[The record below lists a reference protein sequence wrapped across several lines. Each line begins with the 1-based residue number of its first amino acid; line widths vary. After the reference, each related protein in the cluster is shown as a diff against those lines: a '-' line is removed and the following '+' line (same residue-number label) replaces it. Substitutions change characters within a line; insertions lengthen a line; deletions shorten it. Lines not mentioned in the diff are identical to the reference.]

1 MNPIQKQLLGLG
13 AAVMLAMLIFPP
25 WTKIT
30 HHVVRGSDR
39 STMQT
44 ETQEFAGYSP
54 LFEPPKTR
62 NLPAYQPMLVPGDY
76 YESVEIDF
84 GLFLLQW
91 LTVAFLTTA
100 GLLYFKGSDKK
111 SLQEWRSSVITPA
124 KPVPPSNPPKAT
136 PPDSPNSET
145 QVPTNVGAN
154 KASESTPP
162 SRISPWKRA
171 DKAFGIGC
179 FVGIAS
185 VYHGNRNNPDLS
197 SSERMLMAG
206 ILGVVVGLVAYLIAV
221 VYYAAKGEREVAA
234 QTDAT
239 KARKHS
245 SGLIWVGII
254 GFIAVLWLIGKNQ
267 ESKTAQEN
275 PNSSAASQVEKPNN
289 AADAE
294 TQAATQFVKDFYEK
308 YPDLKP
314 YGDVFN
320 AVASRLQ
327 ASGYRGES
335 REAVMEMFANAARQ
349 ELGRRFE
356 QGDGVTKDY
365 VEAAKWYQKAAEQ
378 NYAPAQ
384 YNLGVMYQ
392 NGGGVTQDVMEAFK
406 WFSLAAAQGNADAAT
421 NRDNLAGALTP
432 DQETES
438 SWRIALFQIRFKNA
452 ASPADIPTLKRSA
465 EQGDGQAQI
474 ALGWLYCSG
483 SAVPQNYAEAVN
495 WWRKAADQGLAS
507 AQNSVGM
514 MYNLGHG
521 VPQSYGEAFKWF
533 FKAAQQGEAVGQYNV
548 GEAFEYGLGVPQ
560 DDVAAYTWYSLAAW
574 QGYSNAVICRDK
586 LSPRLTQEQI
596 AEALRH
602 FISFKPAKQSS
613 P

>member
-1 MNPIQKQLLGLG
+1 
-13 AAVMLAMLIFPP
+13 
-25 WTKIT
+25 
-30 HHVVRGSDR
+30 
-39 STMQT
+39 MQT

-62 NLPAYQPMLVPGDY
+62 SLPAYQPMLVPGDY
-76 YESVEIDF
+76 YESVEIAF

-91 LTVAFLTTA
+91 LTAAFLTAA

-111 SLQEWRSSVITPA
+111 SLQEWLSSVITPA
-124 KPVPPSNPPKAT
+124 KTGSSSNPPKAT
-136 PPDSPNSET
+136 SPDPPISKT
-145 QVPTNVGAN
+145 QVPTDVGSN
-154 KASESTPP
+154 KASETTP
-162 SRISPWKRA
+162 RNQLSPWKRA
-171 DKAFGIGC
+171 DKAFGFG
-179 FVGIAS
+179 FFLGVATTYS
-185 VYHGNRNNPDLS
+185 VQSDIS
-197 SSERMLMAG
+197 SSDRMLLAG
-206 ILGVVVGLVAYLIAV
+206 IMGVVCGLVAYLVAV
-221 VYYAAKGEREVAA
+221 VYYAGKGKWEGAA
-234 QTDAT
+234 QTGAT
-239 KARKHS
+239 KARNRA
-245 SGLIWVGII
+245 GLVLVGII
-254 GFIAVLWLIGKNQ
+254 GLFAVLWLIGKNQ
-267 ESKTAQEN
+267 ETKTPQEN

-294 TQAATQFVKDFYEK
+294 AQAAAQFEKDFYEK

-314 YGDVFN
+314 YGDVFV

-335 REAVMEMFANAARQ
+335 REASIEMFANAARQ

-548 GEAFEYGLGVPQ
+548 GEAFEFGRGVPQ
-560 DDVAAYTWYSLAAW
+560 DDVTAYTWYSLAAE
-574 QGYSNAVICRDK
+574 QALSVAIIHRDT
-586 LSPRLTQEQI
+586 LSRRLTQEQV

-602 FISFKPAKQSS
+602 FIAFKPAKQSS

>member
-1 MNPIQKQLLGLG
+1 M
-13 AAVMLAMLIFPP
+13 
-25 WTKIT
+25 
-30 HHVVRGSDR
+30 
-39 STMQT
+39 
-44 ETQEFAGYSP
+44 
-54 LFEPPKTR
+54 
-62 NLPAYQPMLVPGDY
+62 
-76 YESVEIDF
+76 
-84 GLFLLQW
+84 
-91 LTVAFLTTA
+91 
-100 GLLYFKGSDKK
+100 
-111 SLQEWRSSVITPA
+111 
-124 KPVPPSNPPKAT
+124 
-136 PPDSPNSET
+136 
-145 QVPTNVGAN
+145 
-154 KASESTPP
+154 
-162 SRISPWKRA
+162 
-171 DKAFGIGC
+171 
-179 FVGIAS
+179 
-185 VYHGNRNNPDLS
+185 
-197 SSERMLMAG
+197 
-206 ILGVVVGLVAYLIAV
+206 
-221 VYYAAKGEREVAA
+221 
-234 QTDAT
+234 
-239 KARKHS
+239 
-245 SGLIWVGII
+245 
-254 GFIAVLWLIGKNQ
+254 
-267 ESKTAQEN
+267 
-275 PNSSAASQVEKPNN
+275 
-289 AADAE
+289 
-294 TQAATQFVKDFYEK
+294 
-308 YPDLKP
+308 
-314 YGDVFN
+314 
-320 AVASRLQ
+320 
-327 ASGYRGES
+327 
-335 REAVMEMFANAARQ
+335 
-349 ELGRRFE
+349 
-356 QGDGVTKDY
+356 TKDY

-560 DDVAAYTWYSLAAW
+560 DDVAAYTWYSLATEQAL
-574 QGYSNAVICRDK
+574 SVAIIHRDT
-586 LSPRLTQEQI
+586 LSRRLTQEQV

-602 FISFKPAKQSS
+602 FIAFKPAKQSS